1 MTSNQDIQS
10 IENFQSNGLIDHH
23 SNKTNDNVV
32 TTSLDSPV
40 RHSRFFRTK
49 RKQRLDENQP
59 NINGETKD
67 EISTYDITKSI
78 EKLKTRSS
86 SPPPPLP
93 SPSLIINESDD
104 NDENNSSIDL
114 SNIPKIVITEAR
126 QSITTVNI
134 GYQLKKSH
142 SVKLTRANEND
153 SCTKKAVRF
162 ADDFGLD
169 LSQIKVI
176 QPDELPSVPST
187 AFKHLSITNDEHNSL
202 IINPPREKL
211 ITYMEQ
217 QFENPIHTSN
227 FNDRVSRNK
236 ILLEQ
241 ANAIDNRIYGTIKL
255 VSFNLHKHVR
265 VRLTTDNWIS
275 FKDYDAIYMM
285 NSHDGIYD
293 RFSFMIEIDRNR
305 ICAGNNI
312 QFSICYDSFVN
323 QEYWDN
329 NYQQNY
335 RFDCY
340 SRSIPDY
347 SI

>member
-1 MTSNQDIQS
+1 
-10 IENFQSNGLIDHH
+10 
-23 SNKTNDNVV
+23 
-32 TTSLDSPV
+32 
-40 RHSRFFRTK
+40 
-49 RKQRLDENQP
+49 
-59 NINGETKD
+59 
-67 EISTYDITKSI
+67 
-78 EKLKTRSS
+78 
-86 SPPPPLP
+86 
-93 SPSLIINESDD
+93 
-104 NDENNSSIDL
+104 
-114 SNIPKIVITEAR
+114 
-126 QSITTVNI
+126 
-134 GYQLKKSH
+134 
-142 SVKLTRANEND
+142 
-153 SCTKKAVRF
+153 
-162 ADDFGLD
+162 
-169 LSQIKVI
+169 
-176 QPDELPSVPST
+176 
-187 AFKHLSITNDEHNSL
+187 
-202 IINPPREKL
+202 
-211 ITYMEQ
+211 
-217 QFENPIHTSN
+217 
-227 FNDRVSRNK
+227 
-236 ILLEQ
+236 
-241 ANAIDNRIYGTIKL
+241 AIDNRIYGTIKL